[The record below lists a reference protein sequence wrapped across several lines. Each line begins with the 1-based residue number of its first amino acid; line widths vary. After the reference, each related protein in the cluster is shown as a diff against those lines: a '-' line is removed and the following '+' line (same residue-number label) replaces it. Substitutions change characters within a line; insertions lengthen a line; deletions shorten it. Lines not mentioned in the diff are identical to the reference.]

1 MMFAIV
7 ESTCQDAM
15 VERAL
20 TKNKSASE
28 HGKRQPSEDEELA
41 DAVCEGEEEE
51 CEVDAMDDLEED

>member
-1 MMFAIV
+1 
-7 ESTCQDAM
+7 M

-41 DAVCEGEEEE
+41 DAACEGEEEE